1 MRVARK
7 TFKPRAR
14 RAARRT
20 FKRTAITRRRQR
32 RRGKPFYTVSRW
44 KAPLGNFPNSK
55 TVALRYVD
63 TISLNGGAGSS
74 AVQVFRV
81 NNIFDP
87 DYTGTG
93 HQPMYRDNYAALY
106 SKYRVNY
113 ATITMVALD
122 THMTNTTIGNDTAGT
137 TLTATQY
144 FAANERAC
152 RMFIIRDASPTDY
165 STSLNTLI
173 EEGNTNFVW
182 RYNPQTASGKMP
194 ILRFRADP
202 HRLLSCS
209 KKDVLLNSNM
219 SEGPNSECYFVCGVT
234 DLGSSGQNPDQMAFQ
249 FIITY
254 NVTFF
259 DLLKN
264 QAQN

>member
-1 MRVARK
+1 MGKFIRK
-7 TFKPRAR
+7 STYRKRFKPRRTHKRSMKTRAYR
-14 RAARRT
+14 RPRLR
-20 FKRTAITRRRQR
+20 F
-32 RRGKPFYTVSRW
+32 SRFR
-44 KAPLGNFPNSK
+44 APLGNFPNTK

-63 TISLNGGAGSS
+63 TLNLNGGPGSS

-81 NNIFDP
+81 NNIYDP
-87 DYTGTG
+87 DYTGLG

-122 THMTNTTIGNDTAGT
+122 THITNTSTSNDVAGT
-137 TLTATQY
+137 TVTTSQY
-144 FAANERAC
+144 FASNERAC
-152 RMFIIRDASPTDY
+152 RMFIIRDPSPSDY
-165 STSLNTLI
+165 NTSLNTLI

-182 RYNPQTASGKMP
+182 RYCPQNTSGKMP
-194 ILRFRADP
+194 TLRLGCWP
-202 HRLLSCS
+202 HKLLSCN

-219 SEGPNSECYFVCGVT
+219 DEGPNSEAYFVCGVT
-234 DLGSSGQNPDQMAFQ
+234 DLGSSGTNPDTMAFQ

-264 QAQN
+264 QTQN